1 MEQNSV
7 DIFAVFYRQKDAKR
21 WDVALKKGDFDMI
34 KAAFLKFLR
43 LFGWAVDLLR
53 ALERFLQAWIKKLTG
68 AAERLYSFLR
78 GLYNQTW
85 LYEQEKVI

>member
-1 MEQNSV
+1 
-7 DIFAVFYRQKDAKR
+7 
-21 WDVALKKGDFDMI
+21 MI

>member
-1 MEQNSV
+1 
-7 DIFAVFYRQKDAKR
+7 
-21 WDVALKKGDFDMI
+21 MI

-43 LFGWAVDLLR
+43 LFGWAVDILR

-85 LYEQEKVI
+85 QEQTMKMASCLGTGLENGC

>member
-1 MEQNSV
+1 
-7 DIFAVFYRQKDAKR
+7 
-21 WDVALKKGDFDMI
+21 MI

-68 AAERLYSFLR
+68 AAERLDSFLH
-78 GLYNQTW
+78 GLYNQVW
-85 LYEQEKVI
+85 QE